1 MARVQARTME
11 AACGTIT
18 PARGNIMKKRVLG
31 ALFAL
36 ASSFAISQ
44 AHAAD
49 GGTLYFGLSGEP
61 STLDTTINA
70 GTPARTIRL
79 AIHRGLV
86 NYGADGKL
94 SNELAASYDVSPDA
108 LTYTFKLRDA
118 KFHDGSPVTA
128 EDVKASLER
137 IKAPDSKA
145 TYRNEIGIID
155 TIETP
160 DAKTVKLTLSKPF
173 VPLIHY
179 LALPES
185 AIVPAAWLKQHAND
199 PNATPI
205 GAGPFKFAN
214 WERGRE
220 LTVEKFDGYYK
231 QGKPHLDDVHYVFYG
246 DENTRVNALKS
257 GDVDIIDYVPWK
269 DAAAI
274 EANSDLK
281 LASTSGPFMML
292 QFNTKFEP
300 FSKPEVRQAIAYAID
315 RAAIINTAFNGRGTP
330 LFGIAIPEGY
340 LGYSKDK
347 ANYFSHDVQ
356 KAKELL
362 AKAGYPNGF
371 QARLLSTSQYGFH
384 NNTAVAVQAE
394 LAKIGIKVTLDL
406 PDWSGRIAKNN
417 AGDYDFLVAGTA
429 GDIADADWLSN
440 FFYGGKQLVRLNNSA
455 YFDDPTINALLDK
468 GRVTLDPAER
478 EKIYGQFVDRA
489 LELSPFAYL
498 MWRDQSFGLRKT
510 VKGFTNIPGFLTFQS
525 GITVEDTEVK

>member
-1 MARVQARTME
+1 MEKMNKQAQ
-11 AACGTIT
+11 AKKGFS
-18 PARGNIMKKRVLG
+18 MKKSVLG
-31 ALFAL
+31 LIFAL
-36 ASSFAISQ
+36 ASSVSAHQ
-44 AHAAD
+44 ALAAE

-61 STLDTTINA
+61 STLDSTINA

-94 SNELAASYDVSPDA
+94 SQELAQSYEVSTDA

-128 EDVKASLER
+128 QDVKASIER
-137 IKAPDSKA
+137 IIAADSKA
-145 TYRNEIGIID
+145 TYRNELGVIKAID
-155 TIETP
+155 TP

-185 AIVPAAWLKQHAND
+185 AIVPAAWIRDHGKD

-205 GAGPFKFAN
+205 GAGPFKFSA

-231 QGKPHLDDVHYVFYG
+231 QGRPHLDDVHYVFYA

-257 GDVDIIDYVPWK
+257 SDVDIIDYVPWK
-269 DAAAI
+269 DAASI
-274 EANSDLK
+274 EADSNLK
-281 LASTSGPFMML
+281 LASTTGPFMML

-300 FSKPEVRQAIAYAID
+300 FSKPEVRQAVSYAID
-315 RAAIINTAFNGRGTP
+315 RATVINTAFNGRGTP
-330 LFGIAIPEGY
+330 IYGIAVPEGY
-340 LGYSKDK
+340 MGYSKEK
-347 ANYFSHDVQ
+347 ANYFSYDLA
-356 KAKELL
+356 KAKALL

-371 QARLLSTSQYGFH
+371 EARLLSTAQYGFH
-384 NNTAVAVQAE
+384 NNTAIAVQAE
-394 LAKIGIKVTLDL
+394 LAKIGIKAKLDL

-429 GDIADADWLSN
+429 GDIADPDWLSN
-440 FFYGGKQLVRLNNSA
+440 FFYGGQQLVRLNNSA
-455 YFDDPTINALLDK
+455 YFNDSAINDLLDK
-468 GRVTLDPAER
+468 GRVTLDTAER
-478 EKIYGQFVDRA
+478 GKIYGQFVERA
-489 LELSPFAYL
+489 LEQSPFVYL
-498 MWRDQSFGLRKT
+498 MWRDQSFGLRKN

-525 GITVEDTEVK
+525 GITVEDTELE

>member
-1 MARVQARTME
+1 ME
-11 AACGTIT
+11 AIRLTISK
-18 PARGNIMKKRVLG
+18 GYGMKKRVMG

-36 ASSFAISQ
+36 ASSFVAHQ
-44 AHAAD
+44 ALAAG

-61 STLDTTINA
+61 STLDSTINA

-86 NYGADGKL
+86 NYGPDGKL
-94 SNELAASYDVSPDA
+94 SQELAESYDVSPDA
-108 LTYTFKLRDA
+108 LTYTFRLRDA

-137 IKAPDSKA
+137 ITAADSKA
-145 TYRNEIGIID
+145 TYRNELGVIQA
-155 TIETP
+155 IETP

-185 AIVPAAWLKQHAND
+185 AIVPAAWIKEHGSD
-199 PNATPI
+199 TNAMPI

-231 QGKPHLDDVHYVFYG
+231 QGKPHLQDVHYVFYG

-269 DAAAI
+269 DAASI
-274 EANSDLK
+274 ESDSGLQ

-300 FSKPEVRQAIAYAID
+300 FSKPEVRQAVSYAID

-330 LFGIAIPEGY
+330 LFGLAIPEGY
-340 LGYSKDK
+340 MGYSKEK
-347 ANYFSHDVQ
+347 ANYFSHDVE

-362 AKAGYPNGF
+362 ARAGYPNGF
-371 QARLLSTSQYGFH
+371 EARLLSTAQYGFH
-384 NNTAVAVQAE
+384 NNTAIAVQAE
-394 LAKIGIKVTLDL
+394 LAKIGIKINLEL

-429 GDIADADWLSN
+429 GDIADPDWLSN
-440 FFYGGKQLVRLNNSA
+440 FFYGGEQLVRLNNSA
-455 YFDDPTINALLDK
+455 HFNDPEINLLLDK

-478 EKIYGQFVDRA
+478 EKIYGQFVNRA
-489 LELSPFAYL
+489 LEQSPFVYL
-498 MWRDQSFGLRKT
+498 IWRDQSFGLRKN

-525 GITVEDTEVK
+525 GITIEDTELEQ

>member
-1 MARVQARTME
+1 MGTPNRQAE
-11 AACGTIT
+11 AK
-18 PARGNIMKKRVLG
+18 RGNSMKKTVLG
-31 ALFAL
+31 LILAL
-36 ASSFAISQ
+36 ASGGAANQSY
-44 AHAAD
+44 AAD

-61 STLDTTINA
+61 STLDSTINA

-86 NYGADGKL
+86 NYGPDGKL
-94 SNELAASYDVSPDA
+94 SQELAQSYDVSPDA

-128 EDVKASLER
+128 QDVKASIER
-137 IKAPDSKA
+137 ITAADSKA
-145 TYRNEIGIID
+145 TYRNELGVIKS
-155 TIETP
+155 IETP

-173 VPLIHY
+173 VPLVHY

-185 AIVPAAWLKQHAND
+185 AIVPAAWIKDHGKD
-199 PNATPI
+199 PNAAPI
-205 GAGPFKFAN
+205 GAGPFKFSA

-231 QGKPHLDDVHYVFYG
+231 KGKPHLDDVHYVFYA

-257 GDVDIIDYVPWK
+257 SDVDIIDYVPWK
-269 DAAAI
+269 DAASI
-274 EANSDLK
+274 EADSNLK
-281 LASTSGPFMML
+281 LASTTGPFMML

-300 FSKPEVRQAIAYAID
+300 FSKPEVRQAVSYAID
-315 RAAIINTAFNGRGTP
+315 RATVINTAFNGRGTP

-340 LGYSKDK
+340 MGYSKEK
-347 ANYFSHDVQ
+347 ANFFKHDVA

-371 QARLLSTSQYGFH
+371 EARLLSTAQYGFH

-394 LAKIGIKVTLDL
+394 LAKIGIKAKLDL

-429 GDIADADWLSN
+429 GDIADPDWLSN
-440 FFYGGKQLVRLNNSA
+440 FFYGGQQLVRLNNSA
-455 YFDDPTINALLDK
+455 YFNDQGINDLLDK
-468 GRVTLDPAER
+468 GRVTLDTTER

-489 LELSPFAYL
+489 LEQSPFVFL
-498 MWRDQSFGLRKT
+498 MWRDQSFGLNKK

-525 GITVEDTEVK
+525 GFTVENVEVE

>member
-1 MARVQARTME
+1 METTNRQAETRKGNSMKRT
-11 AACGTIT
+11 
-18 PARGNIMKKRVLG
+18 VLG
-31 ALFAL
+31 LIFAL
-36 ASSFAISQ
+36 ASSGTANHSY
-44 AHAAD
+44 AAD

-61 STLDTTINA
+61 STLDSTINA

-86 NYGADGKL
+86 NYGPDGKL
-94 SNELAASYDVSPDA
+94 SQELAQSYDVSPDA

-128 EDVKASLER
+128 QDVKASIER
-137 IKAPDSKA
+137 ITAADSKA
-145 TYRNEIGIID
+145 TYRNELGVIKS
-155 TIETP
+155 IETP
-160 DAKTVKLTLSKPF
+160 DAKTVKVTLSKPF

-185 AIVPAAWLKQHAND
+185 AIVPAAWIKDHGKD

-205 GAGPFKFAN
+205 GAGPFKFSA

-231 QGKPHLDDVHYVFYG
+231 KGKPHLEDVHYVFYA

-257 GDVDIIDYVPWK
+257 SDVDIIDYVPWK
-269 DAAAI
+269 DASSI
-274 EANSDLK
+274 EADSNLK

-300 FSKPEVRQAIAYAID
+300 FSKPEVRQAVSYAID
-315 RAAIINTAFNGRGTP
+315 RAAVINTAFNGRGAP
-330 LFGIAIPEGY
+330 LFGVAIPEGY
-340 LGYSKDK
+340 MGYSKEK
-347 ANYFSHDVQ
+347 ADFFKHDVS

-371 QARLLSTSQYGFH
+371 EARLLSTAQYGFH

-394 LAKIGIKVTLDL
+394 LAKIGIKVKLDL

-429 GDIADADWLSN
+429 GDIADPDWLSN
-440 FFYGGKQLVRLNNSA
+440 FFYGGQQLVRLNNSA
-455 YFDDPTINALLDK
+455 YFNDQIINDLLDK
-468 GRVTLDPAER
+468 GRVTLDAAER

-489 LELSPFAYL
+489 LEQSPFVYL
-498 MWRDQSFGLRKT
+498 MWRDQSFGLNKK

-525 GITVEDTEVK
+525 GFTVENVEVE

>member
-1 MARVQARTME
+1 ME
-11 AACGTIT
+11 TTGITISK
-18 PARGNIMKKRVLG
+18 GNTMKKRILG

-36 ASSFAISQ
+36 ASSFV
-44 AHAAD
+44 AHSALAAD

-61 STLDTTINA
+61 TTLDSTINA

-86 NYGADGKL
+86 NYGPDGKL
-94 SNELAASYDVSPDA
+94 SPELSESYEVSPDA
-108 LTYTFKLRDA
+108 LTYIFKLRDA

-128 EDVKASLER
+128 EDVKASLDR
-137 IKAPDSKA
+137 IKAADSKA
-145 TYRNEIGIID
+145 TYRNELGVIRAID
-155 TIETP
+155 TP

-185 AIVPAAWLKQHAND
+185 AIVPAAWIKAHGTD
-199 PNATPI
+199 PNAAPV
-205 GAGPFKFAN
+205 GAGPFKFGA

-231 QGKPHLDDVHYVFYG
+231 QGKPHLADVHYVFYG

-269 DAAAI
+269 DAASI
-274 EANSDLK
+274 EADPELMLEN
-281 LASTSGPFMML
+281 TSGPFMML
-292 QFNTKFEP
+292 QFNTKVEP
-300 FSKPEVRQAIAYAID
+300 FSKPEVRQAISYAID

-330 LFGIAIPEGY
+330 LYGLAIPEGY
-340 LGYSKDK
+340 MGYSKEK
-347 ANYFSHDVQ
+347 ANYFRHDVE

-371 QARLLSTSQYGFH
+371 EARLLATSQYGFH
-384 NNTAVAVQAE
+384 NNTAIAVQAE
-394 LAKIGIKVTLDL
+394 LAKIGIKAKLDL

-429 GDIADADWLSN
+429 GDIADPDWLSN
-440 FFYGGKQLVRLNNSA
+440 FFYGGEQLVRLNNSA
-455 YFDDPTINALLDK
+455 YFNDPVINDLLDK
-468 GRVTLDPAER
+468 GRVTLDLAER

-489 LELSPFAYL
+489 LEESPFVYL
-498 MWRDQSFGLRKT
+498 MWRDQSFGLRKN

-525 GITVEDTEVK
+525 GITVEDTELE